1 MASSE
6 DDVLNSEPDLEDDL
20 FGDEDVD
27 EEPKAQKSRQLS
39 DDELD
44 SGDDEDRQDRRPR
57 QKSIHT
63 ELEGATEDVEVMGQI
78 VYRHPLPKPS
88 DDEVSC
94 ESTSPPV
101 VHTNSVTSSTL

>member
-27 EEPKAQKSRQLS
+27 EEPMVQKSRQLS

-44 SGDDEDRQDRRPR
+44 SGDDEDRQDRRPT
-57 QKSIHT
+57 QKSIYT
-63 ELEGATEDVEVMGQI
+63 ELEGATEDVGIMEQI

-94 ESTSPPV
+94 ESAFASGSL
-101 VHTNSVTSSTL
+101 H